1 MSSPLAINSECTY
14 CNIKLKHV
22 SLKRHLSFCKKS
34 PYHPQ
39 HAFVPGT
46 AAADAKKVEI
56 SFYAAPSEEEPAPTF
71 TTTPPVQGRS
81 SCAGW
86 SEMEEELGTGECR
99 GFTSPATINALENNG
114 LDNEVELRLLMFI
127 RKHGLSHEA
136 ANDFIRLIKACSI
149 FDGWPASK

>member
-1 MSSPLAINSECTY
+1 
-14 CNIKLKHV
+14 
-22 SLKRHLSFCKKS
+22 
-34 PYHPQ
+34 
-39 HAFVPGT
+39 
-46 AAADAKKVEI
+46 
-56 SFYAAPSEEEPAPTF
+56 
-71 TTTPPVQGRS
+71 
-81 SCAGW
+81 
-86 SEMEEELGTGECR
+86 MEEEQGR